1 MNDILNKLN
10 KEQTAAVI
18 NTRGP
23 MIVLAGAGSG
33 KTKVLVQRVLYLVL
47 EKKIRPSDIGLMTFT
62 NKAAGEMLERIT
74 KVFAKNKIHERPI
87 TGTFHSLCAKI
98 LRRDGRAIGI
108 PIGFQIFDD
117 QDQLETI
124 KEAFSFLDLN
134 IKEIRPRAVLSMI
147 SQAKN
152 QMVNEDA
159 YQSIAHGYFQE
170 TVAKVY
176 PAYQGLLRDHDALDF
191 DDLLLKTIELFKKA
205 PEILNRYQNNFQ
217 YVMVDEYQDTNE
229 AQYQLTKLLG
239 GKYRNI
245 CIVGDFSQSIYSF
258 RGADFR
264 NLEKFKRDFPESIT
278 FPLSQN
284 YRSTQKI
291 LDAASSIISKN
302 TMHPVLSLWTE
313 NQKGEDIIIFSADSE
328 HNEAEFIIEQILTV
342 KAKNTDIK
350 FSDVAVLYRT
360 NAQSRILEETFL
372 HNSIPYVL
380 VGGTRFYERK
390 EIKDVLAYLAFLAN
404 PKNKVAL
411 KRITKIGKKR
421 ADRFLE
427 YSARAREENYI
438 EQKSTIE
445 LLDEVLNKTGYLD
458 LYNERD
464 PEDKARIEN
473 IKELRSVAIEFPNL
487 TQFLENVAL
496 VEQENASAP
505 RSSSMPDRTSFEKTD
520 AITLMTMHSAKGLEF
535 KIVFIVG
542 MEEGLF
548 PHSQSMFD
556 AGELEEERRLCY
568 VGITRAKEKLYLCF
582 AKRRLYFGQIVSNQ
596 ISRFIYELPEEVLK
610 KNYIERYTDEPS
622 FL

>member
-1 MNDILNKLN
+1 M
-10 KEQTAAVI
+10 
-18 NTRGP
+18 
-23 MIVLAGAGSG
+23 VLA
-33 KTKVLVQRVLYLVL
+33 
-47 EKKIRPSDIGLMTFT
+47 
-62 NKAAGEMLERIT
+62 
-74 KVFAKNKIHERPI
+74 
-87 TGTFHSLCAKI
+87 
-98 LRRDGRAIGI
+98 
-108 PIGFQIFDD
+108 
-117 QDQLETI
+117 
-124 KEAFSFLDLN
+124 
-134 IKEIRPRAVLSMI
+134 MI

-152 QMVNEDA
+152 QMIDEEV
-159 YQSIAHGYFQE
+159 YKSIAHGYFQE
-170 TVAKVY
+170 IVSKVY
-176 PAYQGLLRDHDALDF
+176 PVYQGLLRDHDALDF

-217 YVMVDEYQDTNE
+217 HVMVDEYQDTNE

-239 GKYRNI
+239 GKTRNI

-264 NLEKFKRDFPESIT
+264 NLEKFKRDFPEAVT

-291 LDAASSIISKN
+291 LDAATSVISKN

-313 NQKGEDIIIFSADSE
+313 NQKGEDIIIFPADSE
-328 HNEAEFIIEQILTV
+328 HNEAEFIIEQILMV
-342 KAKNTDIK
+342 KAKNTNIK

-372 HNSIPYVL
+372 HNSIPYIL

-427 YSARAREENYI
+427 YSARTREENYI

-445 LLDEVLNKTGYLD
+445 LLDEVIDKTSYLA
-458 LYNERD
+458 LYDEKD
-464 PEDKARIEN
+464 TEDKARIEN

-487 TQFLENVAL
+487 TKFLENIAL
-496 VEQENASAP
+496 VEQEYL
-505 RSSSMPDRTSFEKTD
+505 PDHPVKNGEKKD
-520 AITLMTMHSAKGLEF
+520 AVTLMTMHAAKGLEF
-535 KIVFIVG
+535 KVVFIVG
-542 MEEGLF
+542 VEEGLF
-548 PHSQSMFD
+548 PHSQSMMD
-556 AGELEEERRLCY
+556 ANELEEERRLCY
-568 VGITRAKEKLYLCF
+568 VGITRAKEKLYLIF
-582 AKRRLYFGQIVSNQ
+582 AKRRLYFGQIVANS

-610 KNYIERYTDEPS
+610 KNYIERYTDEPT

>member
-1 MNDILNKLN
+1 MNDILSKLN
-10 KEQTAAVI
+10 TEQTAAVI

-33 KTKVLVQRVLYLVL
+33 KTRVLVQRVLYLVL
-47 EKKIRPSDIGLMTFT
+47 EKKVRPSNIGLMTFT

-74 KVFAKNKIHERPI
+74 KVFTQNKINEQPI
-87 TGTFHSLCAKI
+87 VGTFHSLCAKI

-134 IKEIRPRAVLSMI
+134 LKEVRPKMVLAMI

-152 QMVNEDA
+152 QMINEDV

-170 TVAKVY
+170 IVSKVY
-176 PAYQGLLRDHDALDF
+176 PVYQGLLRDHDALDF

-217 YVMVDEYQDTNE
+217 HVMVDEYQDTNE

-239 GKYRNI
+239 GKTRNI

-264 NLEKFKRDFPESIT
+264 NLEKFKRDFPEAVT

-291 LDAASSIISKN
+291 LDAATSVISKN

-313 NQKGEDIIIFSADSE
+313 NQKGEDIIIFPADSE
-328 HNEAEFIIEQILTV
+328 HNEAEFIIEQILMV
-342 KAKNTDIK
+342 KAKNTNIK

-372 HNSIPYVL
+372 HNSIPYIL

-427 YSARAREENYI
+427 YSARTREENYI

-445 LLDEVLNKTGYLD
+445 LLDEVIDKTSYLA
-458 LYNERD
+458 LYDEKD
-464 PEDKARIEN
+464 TEDKARIEN

-487 TQFLENVAL
+487 TKFLENIAL
-496 VEQENASAP
+496 VEQEYL
-505 RSSSMPDRTSFEKTD
+505 PDHPVKNGEKKD
-520 AITLMTMHSAKGLEF
+520 AVTLMTMHAAKGLEF
-535 KIVFIVG
+535 KVVFIVG
-542 MEEGLF
+542 VEEGLF
-548 PHSQSMFD
+548 PHSQSMMD
-556 AGELEEERRLCY
+556 ANELEEERRLCY
-568 VGITRAKEKLYLCF
+568 VGITRAKEKLYLIF
-582 AKRRLYFGQIVSNQ
+582 AKRRLYFGQIVANS

-610 KNYIERYTDEPS
+610 KNYIERYTDEPT